1 MSNQTPSP
9 ETVIRRA
16 INRALREASTA
27 EPGMIEAYDPQ
38 TCTADVQPLLMHVKN
53 GETGERVVT
62 RAPVVSNVP
71 VVQLGGGGSRLTFP
85 VKRGDV
91 CLLLVCSRP
100 IDRWNAIGGEVD
112 PQDTT
117 RHHHLTDAI
126 ALVGL
131 SDAAHAK
138 PAHATATVLEGDDIR
153 LGDDT
158 AALLAL
164 KQDVDDLRTYVRNQ
178 FSAVGGHT
186 HVTPSGPTTTI
197 TTVATLGGT
206 PPNVNPPSVVGTTKV
221 KGK

>member
-9 ETVIRRA
+9 ETVLRRA
-16 INRALREASTA
+16 INRILRDASTS
-27 EPGMIEAYDPQ
+27 EPGVVEAYDPT
-38 TCTADVQPLLMHVKN
+38 TCTVDVQPLLMQAKN

-62 RAPVVSNVP
+62 RAPVVTNVP

-85 VKRGDV
+85 IARGDV
-91 CLLLVCSRP
+91 CLLVVCSRP

-126 ALVGL
+126 AIVGL

-138 PAHATATVLEGDDIR
+138 PAHATATVLEGSDIR
-153 LGDDT
+153 LGDST
-158 AALLAL
+158 ATALAL
-164 KQDVDDLRTYVRNQ
+164 KSELDTLKTAITNAVIVAGDGGASFKTTLLAAL
-178 FSAVGGHT
+178 SAW
-186 HVTPSGPTTTI
+186 P
-197 TTVATLGGT
+197 
-206 PPNVNPPSVVGTTKV
+206 VGTTKV